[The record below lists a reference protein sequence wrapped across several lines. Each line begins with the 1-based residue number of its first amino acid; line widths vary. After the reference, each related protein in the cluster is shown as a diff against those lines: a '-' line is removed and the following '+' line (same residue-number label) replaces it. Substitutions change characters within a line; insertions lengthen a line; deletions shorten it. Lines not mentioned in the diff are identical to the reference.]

1 MQGLEITSDG
11 KKLVFSIDKSNF
23 SEQVLLEI
31 TKIVRLEYLIE
42 KAGFSDEV
50 INIGNEIKSDWWEKN
65 KEQYTSRLL

>member
-1 MQGLEITSDG
+1 MQGLEITSDS

>member
-1 MQGLEITSDG
+1 MQGLEITSDS

-65 KEQYTSRLL
+65 MEQYTSRLL

>member
-1 MQGLEITSDG
+1 MQGLEITSDS

-31 TKIVRLEYLIE
+31 TRIVRLEYLIE

>member
-1 MQGLEITSDG
+1 MQGLEITSDS

-42 KAGFSDEV
+42 KAGFTDEV

>member
-1 MQGLEITSDG
+1 MQGLEITSDS

-31 TKIVRLEYLIE
+31 AKIVRLEYLIE

-65 KEQYTSRLL
+65 KEQ